1 MLTWEYPPRSVGGLA
16 EHVFHLSRALAA
28 RGVEVHVVSAGL
40 PDAPPLAL
48 EDGVRVHRVPGYG
61 PAAPDFLSWV
71 LQMNLGLAERA
82 SALIHGG
89 ATTGGGGGAGE
100 GAWLVHAH
108 DWVAAFAGRLIKH
121 AFRVPLV
128 ATIHA
133 TEAGRHGGIHTAEQR
148 FISDTEWWLTYEA
161 WRVVCCSRYM
171 AGQVREFFRL
181 PADKLAVVANG
192 VDAAAHSRLDPA
204 GEPRSQF
211 AAPGEPLVLFIG
223 RLVPE
228 KGAQLLVQAAPRIL
242 AEFPRACFVIAG
254 TGPYLDHLR
263 NMAGAL
269 GVRERLRFTGYVSD
283 ATRKNLYQYA
293 AVAAFP
299 SLYEPFGIVALEAM
313 AAGTPVVVADSG
325 GLAEIVR
332 DGEDGLRVPPG
343 SAVALGAAV
352 TDVLRNERLARRL
365 SSGGRARVAADFR
378 WEDVAGDTVGVYEMV
393 MAEYAAGPWREG
405 AAGGGAAGRERGG
418 AGGGGE

>member
-28 RGVEVHVVSAGL
+28 RRVEVHVVSAGL

-48 EDGVRVHRVPGYG
+48 EDGVHVHRVPGYG

-82 SALIHGG
+82 SALIL
-89 ATTGGGGGAGE
+89 GGGAGG
-100 GAWLVHAH
+100 GAWLAHAH
-108 DWVAAFAGRLIKH
+108 DWLAAFAGRLVKH
-121 AFRVPLV
+121 AFHVPLV

-148 FISDTEWWLTYEA
+148 FISDAEWWLTYEA

-171 AGQVREFFRL
+171 AGQVRDFFRV

-192 VDAAAHSRLDPA
+192 VDAAAYARL
-204 GEPRSQF
+204 EPTGAPRAQF
-211 AAPGEPLVLFIG
+211 AGPGEPLVLFIG

-242 AEFPRACFVIAG
+242 AAFPRARFVIAG

-283 ATRKNLYQYA
+283 ETRRNLYQYA

-352 TDVLRNERLARRL
+352 TDVLRNEGLARRL
-365 SSGGRARVAADFR
+365 ASGGRARVEADFR
-378 WEDVAGDTVGVYEMV
+378 WEDVAGDTVGVYEAV
-393 MAEYAAGPWREG
+393 MAEYAASPWRG
-405 AAGGGAAGRERGG
+405 DAAGGDAAGS
-418 AGGGGE
+418 GGGGE